1 MILIWT
7 CIFTVYIYCIVFI
20 YRKQG
25 LNEYEPDICSK
36 NLNKLFIKYK
46 YYFVSFLDLND
57 CFALTEIGSLK
68 NDQMIGICILRAD
81 SYSTIEN
88 CKTSCLHAFDS
99 RCFGV
104 EHYGREYYT
113 NCIQYTYT
121 ATPSRYRCY
130 FSRGASHFFHKG
142 NHIVSNFIKFKFLF
156 NVSNHAPVRK
166 DAWRSSFELITY
178 KVEKHAE
185 FNILTVTYRYMQWKS
200 R

>member
-20 YRKQG
+20 YRKRG
-25 LNEYEPDICSK
+25 LNVYEPDIRSK
-36 NLNKLFIKYK
+36 NFNKLFIKYK
-46 YYFVSFLDLND
+46 FYFVSFLDLND

-68 NDQMIGICILRAD
+68 NTQMIGICQLR
-81 SYSTIEN
+81 SHSTIEN
-88 CKTSCLHAFDS
+88 CKTSCLRDS

-104 EHYGREYYT
+104 EHNVYVSTCMEYIYR
-113 NCIQYTYT
+113 
-121 ATPSRYRCY
+121 TPTSRCY
-130 FSRGASHFFHKG
+130 FSRGATHFSHKG
-142 NHIVSNFIKFKFLF
+142 NHIVSNFIKFLF

-166 DAWRSSFELITY
+166 YAWRSPFELITY

>member
-20 YRKQG
+20 YRKRG
-25 LNEYEPDICSK
+25 FNEYEPDICSK

-68 NDQMIGICILRAD
+68 NDQMIGICQLGVDPSSI
-81 SYSTIEN
+81 IEN
-88 CKTSCLHAFDS
+88 CKTYCLHAYDS

-104 EHYGREYYT
+104 IHDVRESY
-113 NCIQYTYT
+113 CIPYMYT
-121 ATPSRYRCY
+121 ASTSRSRCY
-130 FSRGASHFFHKG
+130 KGASHFFHIG

>member
-1 MILIWT
+1 MNMSQIFVQKIW
-7 CIFTVYIYCIVFI
+7 I
-20 YRKQG
+20 
-25 LNEYEPDICSK
+25 
-36 NLNKLFIKYK
+36 KLFIKYK

-68 NDQMIGICILRAD
+68 NTQTIGICELKD
-81 SYSTIEN
+81 VPSSTIEN
-88 CKTSCLHAFDS
+88 CKTYCLRNS

-104 EHYGREYYT
+104 EHTVPVSYAY
-113 NCIQYTYT
+113 CILYMYK
-121 ATPSRYRCY
+121 ATTSRCN
-130 FSRGASHFFHKG
+130 FSRRASHFFHKG
-142 NHIVSNFIKFKFLF
+142 NHIVSNFIKFLF
-156 NVSNHAPVRK
+156 HVSNHAPVRK

>member
-1 MILIWT
+1 MILTWT

-20 YRKQG
+20 YRKRG
-25 LNEYEPDICSK
+25 LNEYEPDIRSK

-68 NDQMIGICILRAD
+68 NTQMIGICESRSDTYAYL
-81 SYSTIEN
+81 TIEN
-88 CKTSCLHAFDS
+88 CKTNCLREW

-104 EHYGREYYT
+104 VYSA
-113 NCIQYTYT
+113 NCKQYMYK
-121 ATPSRYRCY
+121 ATTSRCY
-130 FSRGASHFFHKG
+130 FERGASHFFHKG
-142 NHIVSNFIKFKFLF
+142 NHIVSNFIKFLF

>member
-1 MILIWT
+1 M
-7 CIFTVYIYCIVFI
+7 FI
-20 YRKQG
+20 YRKRG

-68 NDQMIGICILRAD
+68 NDQMIGICALRVY
-81 SYSTIEN
+81 SSSTIEN
-88 CKTSCLHAFDS
+88 CKTSCLHVYDS
-99 RCFGV
+99 WCFGF
-104 EHYGREYYT
+104 EHNVRASFV
-113 NCIQYTYT
+113 NCIQYSYT
-121 ATPSRYRCY
+121 ATTSGSRCY

-166 DAWRSSFELITY
+166 DA
-178 KVEKHAE
+178 
-185 FNILTVTYRYMQWKS
+185 
-200 R
+200 